1 MIEHALTDSA
11 RLEFAL
17 SMMVHQIF
25 VPLFIGLMLV
35 TAIFETLYVTKSNAE
50 YKSAAQFIGKLCLP
64 IVFVLIITGIL
75 TPPMPEDWQQL
86 DIFINSVFSEYV
98 GLLGTIVSTGMMLWL
113 TAVSLFYVGW
123 RYLPAKVHLFIT
135 WLLPFICAYTELPVI
150 VLNGWMHDPS
160 SAMQFDINTMTYQA
174 SSLLE
179 IVSTPMASTR
189 FAHMFTGAFLIGGV
203 TLISLSCYY
212 LQKNRQQAFAQT
224 GVVIGASIGLCFSL
238 FAIFSG
244 DIHGRDVHQAQPMKL
259 AQLEA
264 LWKTQ
269 QDGADLV
276 LFALPDQQAE
286 ENRFEVKIP
295 KVLGWMLSGTDDTQ
309 PVKGIKQLRAENMQ
323 RIRNGLLAHQ
333 AIAAYSSSS
342 NKQAKREL
350 IQAHQQDLGYAELV
364 RKYNPDLI
372 EVTEEQIRLA
382 ANDTVNN
389 VCLLFFS
396 FRVMVGAGIFI
407 LLLSSYWIYLAIKG
421 RVNSVSTRLLKLSTY
436 ALPIPFIAYL
446 SGWLLSEYGRQP
458 WVIYGVMPTLQGA
471 GSFATGQTNGFQ
483 LPTLLMSY
491 AALFLILGVIL
502 ARWIKQGP
510 KPAISVEKVCLQAG
524 AIQTDALEAEPAK
537 TASTT
542 ATLTNIKPESL

>member
-86 DIFINSVFSEYV
+86 ALFINTVFSEYV
-98 GLLGTIVSTGMMLWL
+98 GLLGTIVSTGMLIWL
-113 TAVSLFYVGW
+113 TAVTLFYVGW
-123 RYLPAKVHLFIT
+123 QHLPPKLHLFIT

-212 LQKNRQQAFAQT
+212 LQKNRQHAFGQA

-238 FAIFSG
+238 FAMFSG

-264 LWKTQ
+264 LWETQ

-295 KVLGWMLSGTDDTQ
+295 KILGWMLSGTDETE
-309 PVKGIKQLRAENMQ
+309 VKGIKQLRSENMQ

-333 AIAAYSSSS
+333 AITAYSSSA
-342 NKQAKREL
+342 NKQTDKDL
-350 IQAHQQDLGYAELV
+350 IQTHQQDLGYAELV

-372 EVTEEQIRLA
+372 DVTEEQIRLA
-382 ANDTVNN
+382 ANYTVNN
-389 VCLLFFS
+389 VSLLFFS

-407 LLLSSYWIYLAIKG
+407 LLLSSYWIFLAIKG
-421 RVNSVSTRLLKLSTY
+421 RVNSASSRLLKLSTY
-436 ALPIPFIAYL
+436 ALPLPFIAYL

-458 WVIYGVMPTLQGA
+458 WVIYEVMPTLQGA
-471 GSFATGQTNGFQ
+471 GSFASGQTHGFQ
-483 LPTLLMSY
+483 IPTLLMSY
-491 AALFLILGVIL
+491 AALFLVLAAIL

-510 KPAISVEKVCLQAG
+510 KPA
-524 AIQTDALEAEPAK
+524 K
-537 TASTT
+537 TAST
-542 ATLTNIKPESL
+542 NVKPEPL

>member
-1 MIEHALTDSA
+1 MIEHALTDTA
-11 RLEFAL
+11 RLEFGL

-86 DIFINSVFSEYV
+86 DLFINSVFSEYV
-98 GLLGTIVSTGMMLWL
+98 GLLGTIVSTGMLIWL
-113 TAVSLFYVGW
+113 TAVVLFYIGW
-123 RYLPAKVHLFIT
+123 RHLPAKLHLFIT

-174 SSLLE
+174 ASLYE
-179 IVSTPMASTR
+179 IVTTPMASTR

-212 LQKNRQQAFAQT
+212 LQKNSQQAFGQA

-238 FAIFSG
+238 FALFSG

-264 LWKTQ
+264 LWETE

-276 LFALPDQQAE
+276 LLALPDQQAE
-286 ENRFEVKIP
+286 KNHFEIKIP
-295 KVLGWMLSGTDDTQ
+295 QLLGWMLSGTDSSEQ
-309 PVKGIKQLRAENMQ
+309 VKGIKQLRAENMQ
-323 RIRNGLLAHQ
+323 RIRNGLLARQ
-333 AIAAYSSSS
+333 AITRYSDDSSTD
-342 NKQAKREL
+342 KQADRDL
-350 IQAHQQDLGYAELV
+350 IQAYQHNLGYAELV
-364 RKYNPDLI
+364 RKYNPQLI
-372 EVTEEQIRLA
+372 DVTEEQIRSA

-389 VCLLFFS
+389 VSVLFFS
-396 FRVMVGAGIFI
+396 FRVMVGAGLFI
-407 LLLSSYWIYLAIKG
+407 LLLSSYWVYLAAKG
-421 RVNSVSTRLLKLSTY
+421 KLQSASDRLLKLSTY

-458 WVIYGVMPTLQGA
+458 WVVYGVMPTLQGA
-471 GSFATGQTNGFQ
+471 GTFSAGETHGFHV
-483 LPTLLMSY
+483 PTLLMSY
-491 AALFLILGVIL
+491 GVL
-502 ARWIKQGP
+502 AVIFGWLLTRWIKKGP
-510 KPAISVEKVCLQAG
+510 NPV
-524 AIQTDALEAEPAK
+524 
-537 TASTT
+537 TASTST
-542 ATLTNIKPESL
+542 SAKPSEGL